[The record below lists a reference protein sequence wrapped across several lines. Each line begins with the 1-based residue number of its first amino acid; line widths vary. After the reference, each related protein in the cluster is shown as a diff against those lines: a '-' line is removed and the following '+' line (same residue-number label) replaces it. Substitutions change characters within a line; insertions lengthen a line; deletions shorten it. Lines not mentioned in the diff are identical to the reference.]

1 MIDLT
6 LILLGLSVSVSAIKL
21 SLLSFS
27 RSLIVVAIWFL
38 LITVGAPFIAQL
50 PPFTLEMLGNSTLW
64 HHLLWIE
71 GALMMLYCIG
81 YPIDGL
87 WYRLLD
93 WFPGVMCGVSF
104 YFLLTYSFIKFIDS
118 NFALCGV
125 TVGVLAVLSLLLPSA
140 ALRRWVNSKSS
151 LVELLFAL
159 EILMLLLTSL

>member
-6 LILLGLSVSVSAIKL
+6 LILLVLSVFVSAVKL

-27 RSLIVVAIWFL
+27 RSLIVAAIWFI
-38 LITVGAPFIAQL
+38 LITVSAPFIATL
-50 PPFTLEMLGNSTLW
+50 PPFSIDMLGNNALW

-71 GALMMLYCIG
+71 GVLMIFYCIS
-81 YPIDGL
+81 YPTSGI
-87 WYRLLD
+87 WCRLLH

-125 TVGVLAVLSLLLPSA
+125 IVGLVACLSLLLPSA
-140 ALRRWVNSKSS
+140 ALRIWVRGGSS
-151 LVELLFAL
+151 LVELLFAS
-159 EILMLLLTSL
+159 EIMMLLLTSL